1 MNLPHRKNCFSLLRQ
16 NGYPVLCLLSGL
28 LAAQI
33 IATAQVYFS
42 NADLH
47 DGLKLISSAGYLT
60 IPNQHIMNRLQE
72 FGPAFY
78 GGLFFTLSLGASLSM
93 LALGTSWIWIRIFSA
108 KKWFLSVLLIP
119 WALFLLLINL
129 HGFSPF
135 SSAYILLVPII
146 VFRTARKLMPAA
158 PPRRR
163 WAFKVIHPLLIILL
177 TLLWALQTE
186 GNLFMSLRDNLLL
199 TSTPG
204 EKLNDFY
211 YRYTFYPAE
220 VFKTLNQKTLKT
232 CLIIWPGN
240 TDLKEKF
247 KKNFLENDYLPEENA
262 PQVDL
267 TLLKEG
273 DEILLQQHGK
283 TVVKTTIPDFLA
295 MGSIRLK
302 EFSRKT
308 DRYGSF
314 RKCVFL
320 SLLTGLPAM
329 GYLFLFLLARSFS
342 GIFLKPETSALTA
355 SCICF
360 GMGLTLLIAVTPQ
373 SLKGMSG
380 KTLNEMLE
388 SKNGGERITAL
399 KKVLGK
405 RVEIS
410 NYRVYEEIL
419 RSPHIAERYWLT
431 KALAFS
437 HNPQTLK
444 DLLTLLDDPSPNV
457 VSMAYWSLGL
467 RGDRSATGEILKRFP
482 LSENWYNQWYA
493 YNALRNLGWK
503 QTIFHN

>member
-1 MNLPHRKNCFSLLRQ
+1 MSLPHRKNCFSLLRQ
-16 NGYPVLCLLSGL
+16 NGYPFLCLLSGL

-33 IATAQVYFS
+33 IATAQVYLS

-47 DGLKLISSAGYLT
+47 DGLKLIRSAGYLT

-93 LALGTSWIWIRIFSA
+93 LALGISWIWIRIFSA
-108 KKWFLSVLLIP
+108 KRWFLSVLLIP

-146 VFRTARKLMPAA
+146 VFRTAWKLMPGA

-232 CLIIWPGN
+232 CRITVSEN
-240 TDLKEKF
+240 ADMKEALE
-247 KKNFLENDYLPEENA
+247 KKLLENDYLPVENTA
-262 PQVDL
+262 QVDL

-283 TVVKTTIPDFLA
+283 TVVKTTIPDFPA
-295 MGSIRLK
+295 MGAIRLK

-314 RKCVFL
+314 RKCVFF
-320 SLLTGLPAM
+320 SLFTGLPAM
-329 GYLFLFLLARSFS
+329 GYLFLYLLIRTFS
-342 GIFLKPETSALTA
+342 GTFLKPEA
-355 SCICF
+355 SSVMAPILCF
-360 GMGLTLLIAVTPQ
+360 CVGVILLITVTPPN
-373 SLKGMSG
+373 LKGMPD

-388 SKNGGERITAL
+388 SRNGRERITAL
-399 KKVLGK
+399 KRVLGK

-410 NYRVYEEIL
+410 DYRAYEGIL
-419 RSPHIAERYWLT
+419 KSPHIADRYWLT
-431 KALAFS
+431 KTLAYS
-437 HNPQTLK
+437 HNPETLT
-444 DLLTLLDDPSPNV
+444 DLLSLLDDPSPNV
-457 VSMAYWSLGL
+457 VSMAYWALGL
-467 RGDRSATGEILKRFP
+467 RGDRSATGEILKRLP
-482 LSENWYNQWYA
+482 NSKDWYNQWYA
-493 YNALRNLGWK
+493 YNALRNLGWTQTK
-503 QTIFHN
+503 Q